1 MQGKTV
7 MDLHQNG
14 VSRWDGMIQYRLNFE
29 QYAQHLIEVSLTF
42 VAQPQQQ
49 LWLPTWIPGSYLI
62 REFARHVGQVK
73 TINAQT
79 THAIPTQK
87 ISKNQWLIACDAPTE
102 VTVSYAVYAYDLS
115 VRGAYLDHTRVY
127 VNPACVCLAVAGQE
141 HQVIGL
147 TLEMGAAFAGLPIA
161 TTLAQRAGQSDAQVM
176 ELVSTHYAHLIDH
189 PFEVA
194 VLSETSFEVHGIT
207 HRVAISGRHQTDLLR
222 LRQDLQKICQY
233 QIDFFGEAPFRQYL
247 FMVMATGN
255 SYGGLEH
262 LDCTS
267 LITPRDDLPRV
278 GESRQPSVNYRR
290 FLGLCS
296 HEYLHAWLVKSIR
309 PVGFAEPNLH
319 QEVYTRLL
327 WVFEGFTSYYD
338 DLLLYRS
345 GVIDQDVYLELL
357 AEQITRYFQNAGRAQ
372 QSVSD
377 SSFDAWIKYYR
388 PDENSSNAGTS
399 YYNKGALVA
408 LCLDLTLRQYGQ
420 SLDRV
425 LQQLYVQSKAGVLV
439 DETTLLVLCRELAG
453 IDLKGFFD
461 QYVDS
466 TVELPLEQLLAGV
479 GVELILDDK
488 AWPFGMRYTDQPQGV
503 LVQQVLRDSAAARAG
518 VSAQDVIVAIDQL
531 KATSALLNQYAE
543 RQPEQARAVHLFRR
557 DELHQFTLNGGRSSM
572 PNSRLSVVDP
582 ILLKGWL

>member
-1 MQGKTV
+1 
-7 MDLHQNG
+7 
-14 VSRWDGMIQYRLNFE
+14 MIQYRLNFE
-29 QYAQHLIEVSLTF
+29 QYAQHLIEVSMTF
-42 VAQPQQQ
+42 VAQPQQV

-62 REFARHVGQVK
+62 REFARHVGQVS
-73 TINAQT
+73 TLD
-79 THAIPTQK
+79 THTHQPVLTQK
-87 ISKNQWLIACDAPTE
+87 ITKNQWLISCDTPTP
-102 VTVSYAVYAYDLS
+102 VTVSYQVYAYDLS
-115 VRGAYLDHTRVY
+115 VRGAYIDHTRLY

-141 HQVIGL
+141 EQVIGL
-147 TLEMGAAFAGLPIA
+147 TLEVGAAFAGLPIA
-161 TTLAQRAGQSDAQVM
+161 TTLAQRAGQPDAHVL

-189 PFEVA
+189 PFEIA
-194 VLSETSFEVHGIT
+194 SLSETQFEVQGIT
-207 HRVAISGRHQTDLLR
+207 HRVAISGRHHTDLLR
-222 LRQDLQKICQY
+222 LRQDLHNICQY
-233 QIDFFGEAPFRQYL
+233 QIDFFGHAPFTHYL
-247 FMVMATGN
+247 FMVMATAN

-278 GESRQPSVNYRR
+278 GEGQQPSISYRR

-338 DLLLYRS
+338 DLILYRS
-345 GVIDQDVYLELL
+345 GVIDREVYLELL
-357 AEQITRYFQNAGRAQ
+357 SEQITRYVQNAGRAQ
-372 QSVSD
+372 QSVSE

-420 SLDRV
+420 SLDQI
-425 LQQLYVQSKAGVLV
+425 LKLLYAQSKTGALV
-439 DETTLLVLCRELAG
+439 DETTLPTLCRELTG
-453 IDLKGFFD
+453 VDLQEFFD
-461 QYVDS
+461 QYVYS
-466 TVELPLEQLLAGV
+466 TVELPLEHLLAGV
-479 GVELILDDK
+479 GIELILDDK
-488 AWPFGMRYTDQPQGV
+488 AWPFGMKYTDQPQGV
-503 LVQQVLRDSAAARAG
+503 LVQQVLRDSVAARAG
-518 VSAQDVIVAIDQL
+518 ISAQDVIVAIDHL
-531 KATSALLNQYAE
+531 KASSALLNQYAE
-543 RQPEQARAVHLFRR
+543 RQPEQAKALHLFRR
-557 DELHQFTLNGGRSSM
+557 DELHQLTLKGGRSRM

>member
-1 MQGKTV
+1 
-7 MDLHQNG
+7 
-14 VSRWDGMIQYRLNFE
+14 MIQYRLNFE

-62 REFARHVGQVK
+62 REFARHVGQVS
-73 TINAQT
+73 TLNTQT
-79 THAIPTQK
+79 THAISTQK

-102 VTVSYAVYAYDLS
+102 VTVSYTVYAYDLS
-115 VRGAYLDHTRVY
+115 VRGAYIDHTRLY

-141 HQVIGL
+141 GQVIGL
-147 TLEMGAAFAGLPIA
+147 TLEVGAAFAGLPIA
-161 TTLAQRAGQSDAQVM
+161 TTLAQRAGQPDAHII
-176 ELVSTHYAHLIDH
+176 ELVSTDYTHLIDH

-194 VLSETSFEVHGIT
+194 AHSEAHFEVNGIA
-207 HRVAISGRHQTDLLR
+207 HRIAISGRHQTDLLR
-222 LRQDLQKICQY
+222 LRQDLHHICQY
-233 QIDFFGEAPFRQYL
+233 QIDFFGHAPFSQYL

-278 GESRQPSVNYRR
+278 GEGRQPSINYRR

-338 DLLLYRS
+338 DLFLYRS
-345 GVIDQDVYLELL
+345 GVIDKDVYLELL
-357 AEQITRYFQNAGRAQ
+357 AEQITRYVQNSGRAR

-420 SLDRV
+420 SLDGILKR
-425 LQQLYVQSKAGVLV
+425 LYEQSQTGAVV
-439 DETTLLVLCRELAG
+439 DDATLPALCRELTG
-453 IDLKGFFD
+453 MDLQGFFD
-461 QYVDS
+461 QYVYS
-466 TVELPLEQLLAGV
+466 TVELPLEQLLATV
-479 GVELILDDK
+479 GIELILDDK
-488 AWPFGMRYTDQPQGV
+488 AWPFGMKYTEQPQGV
-503 LVQQVLRDSAAARAG
+503 LVQQVLREGLAARAG
-518 VSAQDVIVAIDQL
+518 VSAHDVIVAIDGL
-531 KATSALLNQYAE
+531 KASASLLNQYAE
-543 RQPEQARAVHLFRR
+543 RGLDQAKPIHLFRR
-557 DELHQFTLNGGRSSM
+557 DELHQLSIKGGRSAM
-572 PNSRLSVVDP
+572 PNSRLSVMDP
-582 ILLKGWL
+582 VLLKGWL

>member
-1 MQGKTV
+1 
-7 MDLHQNG
+7 
-14 VSRWDGMIQYRLNFE
+14 MIQYRLNFE
-29 QYAQHLIEVSLTF
+29 QYAQHLIEVSVTF
-42 VAQPQQQ
+42 VAQPQQR

-62 REFARHVGQVK
+62 REFARHVGQVS
-73 TINAQT
+73 TINTQT
-79 THAIPTQK
+79 TQPIPTQK

-102 VTVSYAVYAYDLS
+102 VTVSYQVYAYDLS
-115 VRGAYLDHTRVY
+115 VRGAYVDHTRLY

-141 HQVIGL
+141 QQVIGL
-147 TLEMGAAFAGLPIA
+147 TLEVGAAFAGLPIA
-161 TTLAQRAGQSDAQVM
+161 TTLAQRAGQPDAHVI
-176 ELVSTHYAHLIDH
+176 ELVSTSYTHLIDH

-194 VLSETSFEVHGIT
+194 SHSEAHFEVAGIS

-222 LRQDLQKICQY
+222 LSQDLQRICQY
-233 QIDFFGEAPFRQYL
+233 QIDFFGHAPFSQYL

-278 GESRQPSVNYRR
+278 GEGKQPSLSYRR

-309 PVGFAEPNLH
+309 PAGFREPNLH

-338 DLLLYRS
+338 DLMLYRS
-345 GVIDQDVYLELL
+345 GVIDQSVYLELL
-357 AEQITRYFQNAGRAQ
+357 SEQITRYFQNAGRAQ

-388 PDENSSNAGTS
+388 PDENTSNAGTS

-420 SLDRV
+420 SLDVV
-425 LQQLYVQSKAGVLV
+425 LKALYEQSKTHAVVDDATLPQLCLALTGV
-439 DETTLLVLCRELAG
+439 DFAP
-453 IDLKGFFD
+453 FFD
-461 QYVDS
+461 QYVNG
-466 TVELPLEQLLAGV
+466 TVELPLESLLTNV

-488 AWPFGMRYTDQPQGV
+488 AWPFGMKYSEQPQGV
-503 LVQQVLRDSAAARAG
+503 LVQHVLRDGMAARAG
-518 VSAQDVIVAIDQL
+518 VSAQDVIVAIDGL
-531 KATSALLNQYAE
+531 KASAALLNQYAE
-543 RQPEQARAVHLFRR
+543 RGLDHAKPLHVFRR
-557 DELHQFTLNGGRSSM
+557 DELHQFSIKGGRSLM
-572 PNSRLSVVDP
+572 PSSRLSIVDP